1 MPESTSTEVR
11 HPGDLDELLSL
22 IQKVTV
28 SIFGK
33 SATTLDEVASESAEL
48 GALSL
53 GCEDGEIRVSSA
65 VAFHSELLGIRVALI
80 QRSADAVL
88 RSDVSVEYH
97 WREAL
102 TADEAL
108 LRQLVL
114 TDGIP
119 RAVASAAA
127 ILADA
132 AAGIGEKAALPI
144 LVIQDA
150 LLKQFRDR
158 QIPIQIT
165 SES

>member
-1 MPESTSTEVR
+1 M
-11 HPGDLDELLSL
+11 

-48 GALSL
+48 DALSF
-53 GCEDGEIRVSSA
+53 GCEVGEIRVGSA
-65 VAFHSELLGIRVALI
+65 VASHSELLGIRVALI
-80 QRSADAVL
+80 QRSTDAVL

-97 WREAL
+97 WKEVLA
-102 TADEAL
+102 ADETL
-108 LRQLVL
+108 FRQLVL

-132 AAGIGEKAALPI
+132 AAGIGEQSALPV

-158 QIPIQIT
+158 QIPIQT
-165 SES
+165 APES